1 MGYVKLFADI
11 LASTVWDLPPPT
23 KVVWIT
29 LLAMADRHGDVLASL
44 PGIAHL
50 SRVSV
55 DEARLALEQLSAPDP
70 ESRTKDH
77 DGRRLMMI
85 DGGWRILNYEK
96 HRRRMSQDDQR
107 EKAAARQ
114 ARRRLG
120 RERRDPA

>member
-11 LASTVWDLPPPT
+11 LASTIWDLPPPT

-29 LLAMADRHGDVLASL
+29 LLAMADRHGDVMASL

-70 ESRTKDH
+70 DSRTQDH
-77 DGRRLMMI
+77 DGRRLMRI
-85 DGGWRILNYEK
+85 DGGWKIVNYEK
-96 HRRRMSQDDQR
+96 HRRRMSADDQR

-120 RERRDPA
+120 RGRRDKA